1 MTARVCEQE
10 GCEATVKGRSKRCPE
25 HQAEHRRAAE
35 SARKRQAR
43 NADTTGANADT
54 TGANADKPRPYLSAS
69 TPVSEAATATAMKAE
84 AMKAKSE
91 LRKAAA
97 AALKRA
103 GLPKDLIER
112 TKNVQGTPFKHQEA
126 FAKLSNADRVTLR
139 QAFKEI
145 ADFPNGEFDKLTRA
159 GDANGDGKQGKP
171 VTFEDPEPWPEPV
184 DGAALLDDLVA
195 RLEHYVS
202 LPKGGAVAVAVWA
215 LYTWCFRAFSVSPY
229 LMVTAPERES
239 GKSRVTE
246 LLSWMVQRNKEVSDA
261 SAATIYRGVDRN
273 APTLLFDEAQTY
285 LNRRPD
291 DPIRG
296 MLRSGFNLR
305 LANVERMVGEGANM
319 EERSFSTFCP
329 KAMNGRNLVT
339 LDDMLTSR
347 SVVLPM
353 TRATRA
359 YPHLRADRNPVGE
372 DIRRQCA
379 RWRDDHLSALRE
391 ADPDVDTRIHRNADV
406 WRPLFAVADAAGGEW
421 PEKVRAA
428 ADALA
433 AVAGTIDTGET
444 LGTMLLADVRAVF
457 AQRGDPDRIQ
467 SKALDDALRVLP
479 ERPWES
485 MPKTGKAITAQARGR
500 MLARYGVNAQTL
512 RFDGV
517 ATKGYLRAAFA
528 DAWNAY
534 LPEGDGDRTVEPLQ
548 SLETS
553 TFGDPRTV
561 AGNEERNGSESAET
575 PAKQGTAT
583 VQRFGNRG
591 AGREDA
597 QATVEMPSQPPG
609 TRLGDDYRR
618 RRDGE

>member
-1 MTARVCEQE
+1 MAKKRSNEVAETLSGRDTKR
-10 GCEATVKGRSKRCPE
+10 EATMLRALP
-25 HQAEHRRAAE
+25 AECQELVNNAVLDVGAPFEPSALAMLKKLRVDDPAAWQRTRTLLGE
-35 SARKRQAR
+35 KAK
-43 NADTTGANADT
+43 
-54 TGANADKPRPYLSAS
+54 
-69 TPVSEAATATAMKAE
+69 VSVTALDAATA
-84 AMKAKSE
+84 
-91 LRKAAA
+91 
-97 AALKRA
+97 
-103 GLPKDLIER
+103 P
-112 TKNVQGTPFKHQEA
+112 
-126 FAKLSNADRVTLR
+126 
-139 QAFKEI
+139 
-145 ADFPNGEFDKLTRA
+145 A

-184 DGAALLDDLVA
+184 DGAALLDTLVA

-215 LYTWCFRAFSVSPY
+215 LYTWTFRAFPVSPY

-305 LANVERMVGEGANM
+305 FANVERMVGEGANM

-329 KAMNGRNLVT
+329 KVMNGRNLVT
-339 LDDMLTSR
+339 IDDMLTSR

-359 YPHLRADRNPVGE
+359 YPHLRADRDPVGE

-428 ADALA
+428 ANALA

-467 SKALDDALRVLP
+467 SKVLDDALSDLP

-500 MLARYGVNAQTL
+500 MLARYGVSAETL
-512 RFDGV
+512 RFDDGRD
-517 ATKGYLRAAFA
+517 AKGYKRAAFA

-534 LPEGDGDRTVEPLQ
+534 LSEGDGDRTVEPLTC
-548 SLETS
+548 LETRD
-553 TFGDPRTV
+553 FGDSRTV
-561 AGNEERNGSESAET
+561 DGDRGVNGSESAET
-575 PAKQGTAT
+575 PAKQGVST

-597 QATVEMPSQPPG
+597 PAPVSMPSQPPG
-609 TRLGDDYRR
+609 TKTAGDAYREA
-618 RRDGE
+618 RDGE

>member
-1 MTARVCEQE
+1 MWGIPVAKKRSNEVAETLSGRDTKR
-10 GCEATVKGRSKRCPE
+10 EATMLRALP
-25 HQAEHRRAAE
+25 AECQELVNNAVLDVGAPFEPSALAMLKKLRVDDPAAWQRTRTLLGE
-35 SARKRQAR
+35 KAK
-43 NADTTGANADT
+43 
-54 TGANADKPRPYLSAS
+54 
-69 TPVSEAATATAMKAE
+69 VSVTALDAATA
-84 AMKAKSE
+84 
-91 LRKAAA
+91 
-97 AALKRA
+97 
-103 GLPKDLIER
+103 P
-112 TKNVQGTPFKHQEA
+112 
-126 FAKLSNADRVTLR
+126 
-139 QAFKEI
+139 
-145 ADFPNGEFDKLTRA
+145 A

-184 DGAALLDDLVA
+184 DGAALLDTLVA

-215 LYTWCFRAFSVSPY
+215 LYTWTFRAFPVSPY

-305 LANVERMVGEGANM
+305 FANVERMVGEGANM

-329 KAMNGRNLVT
+329 KVMNGRNLVT
-339 LDDMLTSR
+339 IDDMLTSR

-359 YPHLRADRNPVGE
+359 YPHLRADRDPVGE

-428 ADALA
+428 ANALA

-467 SKALDDALRVLP
+467 SKVLDDALSDLP

-500 MLARYGVNAQTL
+500 MLARYGVSAETL
-512 RFDGV
+512 RFDDGRD
-517 ATKGYLRAAFA
+517 AKGYKRAAFA

-534 LPEGDGDRTVEPLQ
+534 LSEGDGDRTVEPLTC
-548 SLETS
+548 LETRD
-553 TFGDPRTV
+553 FGDSRTV
-561 AGNEERNGSESAET
+561 DGDRGVNGSESAET
-575 PAKQGTAT
+575 PAKQGVST

-597 QATVEMPSQPPG
+597 PAPVSMPSQPPG
-609 TRLGDDYRR
+609 TKTAGDAYREA
-618 RRDGE
+618 RDGE

>member
-1 MTARVCEQE
+1 MAKKRSNEVAETLSGRDTER
-10 GCEATVKGRSKRCPE
+10 EATML
-25 HQAEHRRAAE
+25 RALPAKCRE
-35 SARKRQAR
+35 LVDKAVL
-43 NADTTGANADT
+43 DTGA
-54 TGANADKPRPYLSAS
+54 PFEPSA
-69 TPVSEAATATAMKAE
+69 VAMLKKLRGDDLAAWQ
-84 AMKAKSE
+84 
-91 LRKAAA
+91 
-97 AALKRA
+97 
-103 GLPKDLIER
+103 R
-112 TKNVQGTPFKHQEA
+112 T
-126 FAKLSNADRVTLR
+126 R
-139 QAFKEI
+139 
-145 ADFPNGEFDKLTRA
+145 
-159 GDANGDGKQGKP
+159 
-171 VTFEDPEPWPEPV
+171 
-184 DGAALLDDLVA
+184 ALLDALVA

-246 LLSWMVQRNKEVSDA
+246 LLSWMVQRDKPVSDA
-261 SAATIYRGVDRN
+261 SAATIYRGVDRDG
-273 APTLLFDEAQTY
+273 PTLLFDETQDY

-305 LANVERMVGEGANM
+305 FANVERMVGEGTNM

-329 KAMNGRNLVT
+329 KVMNGRNLVT
-339 LDDMLTSR
+339 IDDMLTSR

-359 YPHLRADRNPVGE
+359 YPHLRADRDPVGE

-433 AVAGTIDTGET
+433 AVSGTIDTGET

-457 AQRGDPDRIQ
+457 TQRGDPERIQ
-467 SKALDDALRVLP
+467 SKVLDMALRALP
-479 ERPWES
+479 ERPWDS

-500 MLARYGVNAQTL
+500 MLARYGVNAETL
-512 RFDGV
+512 RFDAGEPI
-517 ATKGYLRAAFA
+517 AKGYKRAAFA

-534 LPEGDGDRTVEPLQ
+534 LPEGDGDRTVTPLQ
-548 SLETS
+548 SHETS
-553 TFGDPRTV
+553 TFSDSRTV
-561 AGNEERNGSESAET
+561 TGNEGCNGSESAET
-575 PAKQGTAT
+575 PAKQGTVT

-591 AGREDA
+591 ARREDA
-597 QATVEMPSQPPG
+597 ADAGPVATSGRPSRLTRCAGWPVKPPLSL
-609 TRLGDDYRR
+609 TRRPAGMDSRPVLSAPWCSPGGAPVAPGCSGDAIVFVSPARSSR
-618 RRDGE
+618 

>member
-1 MTARVCEQE
+1 MAKKRSNEVAETLSGRDTKR
-10 GCEATVKGRSKRCPE
+10 EAKMLGALPPKCRELVDK
-25 HQAEHRRAAE
+25 AVL
-35 SARKRQAR
+35 
-43 NADTTGANADT
+43 DTGA
-54 TGANADKPRPYLSAS
+54 PFEPSAVAMLKKLRGDDLAAWQR
-69 TPVSEAATATAMKAE
+69 TRALLGEKAKVSVTALDAATA
-84 AMKAKSE
+84 
-91 LRKAAA
+91 
-97 AALKRA
+97 
-103 GLPKDLIER
+103 P
-112 TKNVQGTPFKHQEA
+112 
-126 FAKLSNADRVTLR
+126 
-139 QAFKEI
+139 
-145 ADFPNGEFDKLTRA
+145 A

-171 VTFEDPEPWPEPV
+171 VTFEDPEPWPKPV
-184 DGAALLDDLVA
+184 DGAALLDALVT

-215 LYTWCFRAFSVSPY
+215 LYTWTFRAFSVSPY

-246 LLSWMVQRNKEVSDA
+246 LLSWMVQRDKPVSDA
-261 SAATIYRGVDRN
+261 SAATIYRGVDRDG
-273 APTLLFDEAQTY
+273 PTLLFDEAQDY

-305 LANVERMVGEGANM
+305 FANVERMVGEGANM

-339 LDDMLTSR
+339 IDDMLTSR

-359 YPHLRADRNPVGE
+359 YPHLRADRDPVGE

-379 RWRDDHLSALRE
+379 RWRDDHLSALLE

-433 AVAGTIDTGET
+433 AVAGTIDNGET
-444 LGTMLLADVRAVF
+444 LGT
-457 AQRGDPDRIQ
+457 
-467 SKALDDALRVLP
+467 
-479 ERPWES
+479 
-485 MPKTGKAITAQARGR
+485 
-500 MLARYGVNAQTL
+500 MLARYGVNAETL
-512 RFDGV
+512 RFDAGEPI
-517 ATKGYLRAAFA
+517 AKGYKRAAFA

-534 LPEGDGDRTVEPLQ
+534 LPEGDGDRTVTPLQ
-548 SLETS
+548 SHETS
-553 TFGDPRTV
+553 TFSDSRTV
-561 AGNEERNGSESAET
+561 TGNEGCNGSESAQT
-575 PAKQGTAT
+575 PAKQGTVT

-591 AGREDA
+591 SRREDA
-597 QATVEMPSQPPG
+597 PAPVEMPSQPSG
-609 TRLGDDYRR
+609 TKTAGDAYREAS
-618 RRDGE
+618 DGE